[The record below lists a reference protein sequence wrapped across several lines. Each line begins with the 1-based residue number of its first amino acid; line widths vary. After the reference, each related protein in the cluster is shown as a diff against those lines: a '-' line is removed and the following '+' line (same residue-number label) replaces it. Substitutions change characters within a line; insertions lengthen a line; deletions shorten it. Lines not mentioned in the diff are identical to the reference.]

1 MVKNVLL
8 YTAKIGMKPIM
19 KVHENLDISTLDA
32 YEHIY
37 YIKLVWN
44 TFENR
49 TNHAAPPLSTATV
62 KVSCSDPPAPEH
74 FDIMSVSVMADNISS
89 V

>member
-37 YIKLVWN
+37 YIKVGMEYIWKSA
-44 TFENR
+44 TPCC
-49 TNHAAPPLSTATV
+49 TPPTATV